1 MFPINRAVLGCTK
14 SYTDRNSTFSSQ
26 SWSPWGLLP
35 LLGTLTPGLDP
46 TAAGIIRTVCA
57 FQTAMRDTD
66 TFWNRCHRV
75 HMSAL
80 SHPPLQ
86 VEGKSEEANRLSL
99 GQFSHYPLTS
109 TSRNTTQHSC
119 VVASGKDD
127 KGEAFR
133 TCSVDKEGTSHHS
146 PNTHRTQTQGWAP
159 ASADEH
165 TWDLLISG
173 TATGLTI

>member
-1 MFPINRAVLGCTK
+1 M
-14 SYTDRNSTFSSQ
+14 SS
-26 SWSPWGLLP
+26 
-35 LLGTLTPGLDP
+35 
-46 TAAGIIRTVCA
+46 
-57 FQTAMRDTD
+57 
-66 TFWNRCHRV
+66 V

-99 GQFSHYPLTS
+99 GQSSHYPLTS

-119 VVASGKDD
+119 VVARGKDD

-133 TCSVDKEGTSHHS
+133 TRSVDKEESTSHHS

-173 TATGLTI
+173 TASGLTHLTGALDTAKRPAAQSGEFQLLSGSWAALWFFFFSCLSSQLVVIPFNKCSTQYPGRKHDINH